1 LSASVSLPRRDQ
13 QAVGFLIGGGGRRLL
28 CFAAREADV
37 VGLAPRIGPDGC
49 GDVASVLLE
58 ATAEKIEWIREA
70 VTDDAGNAAGS

>member
-1 LSASVSLPRRDQ
+1 
-13 QAVGFLIGGGGRRLL
+13 
-28 CFAAREADV
+28 V

-70 VTDDAGNAAGS
+70 VTDDAGNAAGSYGRWTTPTKVPW